1 VKIIFICTKPITFNT
16 FLTSQADYF
25 IKRGFK
31 IEVACSD
38 SEKLNFKKNSKHKID
53 FPNEVTEL
61 FNLIK
66 YIKIFKQI
74 KILVKK
80 NPTAI
85 FYLHTPLAS
94 HLFRLFTFLKKLKI
108 IYFVHGFRFTSLTS
122 SIKNLCFKTIEKI
135 LSFNTGVFITINDE
149 DYNYIKSNYL
159 QKKLV
164 FKINGVGLDLTEQ
177 KIKIKKNKKKI
188 KKK

>member
-1 VKIIFICTKPITFNT
+1 MKIIFICTKPITFNT

-85 FYLHTPLAS
+85 FYLHTP
-94 HLFRLFTFLKKLKI
+94 
-108 IYFVHGFRFTSLTS
+108 
-122 SIKNLCFKTIEKI
+122 
-135 LSFNTGVFITINDE
+135 
-149 DYNYIKSNYL
+149 
-159 QKKLV
+159 
-164 FKINGVGLDLTEQ
+164 
-177 KIKIKKNKKKI
+177 
-188 KKK
+188 